1 MKLKLR
7 AHTPDFNVKLED
19 MFDLDKKVKTNVAN
33 RAMMMFRAKVD
44 TPLKKND
51 MLIKGT
57 KVLTL

>member
-1 MKLKLR
+1 
-7 AHTPDFNVKLED
+7 

-33 RAMMMFRAKVD
+33 RAMMMFRVKVD